1 MSLVVAVFPSIDRL
15 EANPYWSI
23 LRSQLGDLGVGF
35 TSDVS
40 QFGRRWLWANRSS
53 IDVLHFHYIQ
63 GFYAY
68 EGSGARLRWVLR
80 FARNLL
86 LARAWGYRTV
96 FTLHNLSPTYP
107 LHPTWVDHWGH
118 WVAANLT
125 DSVIVH
131 CNFARRMLA
140 ERFGRRKSVY
150 LVLHPHFIGIY
161 PNEVSREEARNRLG
175 FSQEQMVFTFFG
187 GIRPNKGIEG
197 LLDAFSRLP
206 GRDLRLLVVGK
217 PWFPPE
223 YVVGLKEGA
232 QKDNRVRILAEFV
245 PADQVQIYL
254 NASDVV
260 VLPFAS
266 ILTSSSTV
274 LALSFGRPVIVPAM
288 GCLPELVTE
297 GVGLLYDPKDPDSLA
312 HTLQECAQVDLQDMG
327 RHALER
333 VREFSWR
340 EMAEQT
346 LAAYRMPGL
355 A

>member
-1 MSLVVAVFPSIDRL
+1 MSMVVAAFPSIEQL
-15 EANPYWSI
+15 VENPYWSI
-23 LRSQLGDLGVGF
+23 LRSALGDVGVGF

-53 IDVLHFHYIQ
+53 IDVLHFHYVQ
-63 GFYAY
+63 QFYAY
-68 EGSGARLRWVLR
+68 ESTGARLRWVVR

-107 LHPTWVDHWGH
+107 LRPRWVDYWGH

-131 CNFARRMLA
+131 CNFARWALA
-140 ERFGRRKSVY
+140 ERFRRRKNVY
-150 LVLHPHFIGIY
+150 LVPHPHFIGIY

-175 FSQEQMVFTFFG
+175 LSKEQTGFAFFG
-187 GIRPNKGIEG
+187 GIRPNKGIEA

-206 GRDLRLLVVGK
+206 GRNLRLLVVGK

-223 YVVGLKEGA
+223 YVVELKESA
-232 QKDNRVRILAEFV
+232 QKDDRIRIIAEFV

-274 LALSFGRPVIVPAM
+274 LALSFGRPVVVPAM

-297 GVGLLYDPKDPDSLA
+297 GVGWLYDPEDPDSLV
-312 HTLQECAQVDLQDMG
+312 HTLQECTEVDLQSMG
-327 RHALER
+327 RRALDR
-333 VREFSWR
+333 VREFSWQ
-340 EMAEQT
+340 EMADQT
-346 LAAYRMPGL
+346 LAAYRVPGAL
-355 A
+355 